1 MAAMLRC
8 MLLPLHAFLI
18 FYLSLSASVAASD
31 EKVLLNGAPRTRG
44 YSKGELMPV
53 SCLNRTM

>member
-1 MAAMLRC
+1 MFRSLS
-8 MLLPLHAFLI
+8 LPLQGILV
-18 FYLSLSASVAASD
+18 FYLALSASVNAAEES
-31 EKVLLNGAPRTRG
+31 VLSPDAAPKRRG